1 MLLEYFVVS
10 FIVLFG
16 EPICTV
22 AKADIYVTSF
32 ISVAAAFFIVLEVVF
47 RLLCDSDYLSKNR
60 IVLFNTIWIPTL
72 SYELLFDCMSLVSLF
87 PGTITTLNNL
97 PKRTRINVQSNQR
110 PSWVFLQSYSQVLF
124 RVFAVCLRTARL
136 ERLMRSHVGSNEH
149 VSQWQFWAAF
159 FSAPFKSLDLW
170 RAPPAD
176 DHDLLLAPESPTVLP
191 DAPASESASVS
202 SSIPPPVGES
212 EDSFDSSS
220 LPPPLFPSDDP
231 SRESSRF
238 GIGRRSIIN
247 TSPRPPASDKATAAI
262 AGASSYPSR
271 VAGATTSAVDFL
283 SAARHT
289 GNKRSLTTITRNTI
303 LQRTALF
310 NIIVVLITVITWFRY
325 MTFTQ
330 ELAAAILIFNAD
342 YNIVLQG
349 QSAVIFALN
358 MKQVFQLTQFFT
370 MESTN
375 LLAYQGI
382 CGVWTVVSDNY
393 EVLNATFVSPLV
405 GPALKSGF
413 SNPFDI
419 SRNILQVNISMPVV
433 NSNISPNGGLFC
445 NNTQPP
451 FLLTGNLTSLA
462 FFEVYDTI
470 SLPLAMLQLFEVL
483 VVAVVWFSAVM
494 LQTDPMSTVGLE
506 YFRENG
512 SDACGLSLARGCC
525 WNDDVI
531 EGIETTALIQ
541 ALLRMT
547 QLLRV
552 ALGPTGAS
560 FVKAIVAD
568 DDDADEDGGEQARV
582 AKLHQNYRA
591 QSERTLVA
599 VTKVIISLYL
609 NDMFSQCSDE
619 MVNRLDRAGLQKV
632 TLGFGLHAGNAIQ
645 GAIGSPLKVDVAFV
659 SKSVEYSEV
668 LESST
673 KDYGVRVLMSAK
685 FRSLLSPKSRHRTR
699 QADSRA
705 LNDAFESDTYTWD
718 VDLAALVS
726 HTSQSFAH
734 SAPSNSQTDYDF
746 DIAIWQQDHALV
758 MVRRKYV
765 SEFFLEWKSTFS
777 KYLAARGEGGGAEA
791 TREAVDALTAYDL
804 KWNDALSQKL
814 LGKVVE

>member
-1 MLLEYFVVS
+1 MHPRLVSAVRRVESNLLWCAIQYFVVS

-16 EPICTV
+16 EPICTL

-32 ISVAAAFFIVLEVVF
+32 IPVAAAFFIVLEVVF
-47 RLLCDSDYLSKNR
+47 RLLCDSNYLSKNR

-87 PGTITTLNNL
+87 PGAISTLANS
-97 PKRTRINVQSNQR
+97 PQHHIFEVQSNQR
-110 PSWVFLQSYSQVLF
+110 PSWMFLMAGSSEVLY

-159 FSAPFKSLDLW
+159 FSAPFKCLDLW

-176 DHDLLLAPESPTVLP
+176 DHDLLLAPESPTFLP

-220 LPPPLFPSDDP
+220 LPPPLSPSDDP
-231 SRESSRF
+231 SRKSSRF

-247 TSPRPPASDKATAAI
+247 TSPRLPASDKATAAI

-303 LQRTALF
+303 LRRTALF
-310 NIIVVLITVITWFRY
+310 NITVVLITVITWFRY

-342 YNIVLQG
+342 YNFVLQA
-349 QSAVIFALN
+349 QVLSVFALN
-358 MKQVFQLTQFFT
+358 MKEVFQLSQFFSL
-370 MESTN
+370 ESTN

-419 SRNILQVNISMPVV
+419 SRNILQVNISMPVL

-451 FLLTGNLTSLA
+451 PLLTGNLTSLA
-462 FFEVYDTI
+462 FFEIYDTI

-483 VVAVVWFSAVM
+483 VVAVV
-494 LQTDPMSTVGLE
+494 
-506 YFRENG
+506 
-512 SDACGLSLARGCC
+512 
-525 WNDDVI
+525 
-531 EGIETTALIQ
+531 
-541 ALLRMT
+541 
-547 QLLRV
+547 
-552 ALGPTGAS
+552 
-560 FVKAIVAD
+560 
-568 DDDADEDGGEQARV
+568 
-582 AKLHQNYRA
+582 
-591 QSERTLVA
+591 
-599 VTKVIISLYL
+599 
-609 NDMFSQCSDE
+609 
-619 MVNRLDRAGLQKV
+619 
-632 TLGFGLHAGNAIQ
+632 
-645 GAIGSPLKVDVAFV
+645 
-659 SKSVEYSEV
+659 
-668 LESST
+668 
-673 KDYGVRVLMSAK
+673 
-685 FRSLLSPKSRHRTR
+685 
-699 QADSRA
+699 
-705 LNDAFESDTYTWD
+705 
-718 VDLAALVS
+718 
-726 HTSQSFAH
+726 
-734 SAPSNSQTDYDF
+734 
-746 DIAIWQQDHALV
+746 
-758 MVRRKYV
+758 
-765 SEFFLEWKSTFS
+765 
-777 KYLAARGEGGGAEA
+777 
-791 TREAVDALTAYDL
+791 
-804 KWNDALSQKL
+804 
-814 LGKVVE
+814 